1 MPSQNQLFKRFSRL
15 NELQITNMALSELES
30 SLHRDRRTHSAAM
43 HRIALAMQ
51 QKCYHIKT
59 APNALTEIIRR
70 ALSSS
75 PQERYDC
82 ITDMIIELHR
92 ARAQIETE
100 MQARIQR
107 QMEENRHKTPWY
119 ERAMKPTA
127 TVFTT
132 LLIICL
138 LTGGGLALHYLFPN
152 GVFLKDVEIPQMVGQ
167 NLNDMKTDEKLF
179 SLDITYQ
186 FHNDSPSGTIL
197 SQSPTA
203 GMVRHVSPGIH
214 PCKITLYVSLGPEQV
229 QVGDYAGMTK
239 YQALT
244 ECRRLGLIPSIQ
256 KISNHPAGNVAKSEP
271 PAGTVLQEGSEIIL
285 YVGTSHHVSRI
296 AVPNLIGNSEIGART
311 MISSLGL
318 MCNQVSYLTSD
329 QPVGTVIAQSILS
342 GTAVAAG
349 TKISIVVSKG
359 NS

>member
-1 MPSQNQLFKRFSRL
+1 MPSQNPLFRAFSRL
-15 NELQITNMALSELES
+15 NELQITDMALSELES
-30 SLHRDRRTHSAAM
+30 SLRKDRKTHQATM

-51 QKCYHIKT
+51 QKCHHIKT

-70 ALSSS
+70 ALSSL
-75 PQERYDC
+75 PQERYAC
-82 ITDMIIELHR
+82 LTDMIIDLHR

-100 MQARIQR
+100 MRTRMQR
-107 QMEENRHKTPWY
+107 QAEEKRRKTPWY
-119 ERAMKPTA
+119 ERAMRPTA
-127 TVFTT
+127 AVFAT
-132 LLIICL
+132 LSVIVL
-138 LTGGGLALHYLFPN
+138 LTGGGLAIHYLFPN
-152 GVFLKDVEIPQMVGQ
+152 GVFLKSVEIPQMVGQ

-186 FHNDSPSGTIL
+186 FHSDSPSGTVL

-229 QVGDYAGMTK
+229 QVGDYTGMTK

-256 KISNHPAGNVAKSEP
+256 KISNHPAGNVAKSDP
-271 PAGTVLQEGSEIIL
+271 PAGTVLQEGDHIIL
-285 YVGTSHHVSRI
+285 YVGNSHHVSRV
-296 AVPNLIGNSEIGART
+296 AVPNLVGNSEIGART

-318 MCNQVSYLTSD
+318 ICSQVSYLTSD

-342 GTAVAAG
+342 GTAVATG
-349 TKISIVVSKG
+349 SKISIVVSKG